1 MHSAGLRRTGGVN
14 STTASLTEPSPAL
27 AAVGPCC
34 WRRFVSGGRRL
45 HIGGPEPLA
54 VRARR
59 VKRQIQARYRQDVA
73 REPAQAV
80 EQIRAAEVI
89 GALCL
94 ATDLGMGFPFEHGL
108 HTTLIA
114 TRLADRLGID
124 PATASETYY
133 ACLLSHAGCTTDAHV
148 TAELFGGSLTTHFN
162 PVMYGSGR
170 EVFAGLLRALPDP
183 EGSAPARAL
192 QAAGRLPRVAR
203 QKRPHFTA
211 MCEVAQMLAAGVG
224 LPSSMQGLL
233 AHLMARWDGKGPIG
247 GMRGD
252 QIPLPMRIVH
262 VAVDAS
268 FQRLLGDEEY
278 VVRVVREHA
287 GRGLDPRVVACLADG
302 SSEILAVDREASAW
316 EETLACEPRPHLEL
330 EGEAIDRAL
339 AAMGH
344 FADLISP
351 YLTGHSAGVA
361 ELATAAAQRC
371 RIDSSVMLRRAALV
385 HDLGRVAIGARNWQ
399 KPGSMT
405 ADEWEQV
412 RLHPYHTE
420 RVLSRSPFLAALAPI
435 AGAHHERLDGSG
447 YHRGSGGAELSRA
460 ARVLAAADAYHA
472 MTEPRPHRE
481 PLRPERAAKILV
493 DEANAGRLDPDGV
506 SAVLEV
512 AGQHA
517 PRIERPAGLSERET
531 EVVGLLARG
540 LQTKQVARVL
550 GISVKTADRHVQ
562 NAYGKIGVSTRAAAT
577 LFAMEHG
584 LAVWGE
590 LPISQPQRRL

>member
-1 MHSAGLRRTGGVN
+1 LAHS
-14 STTASLTEPSPAL
+14 
-27 AAVGPCC
+27 
-34 WRRFVSGGRRL
+34 
-45 HIGGPEPLA
+45 
-54 VRARR
+54 
-59 VKRQIQARYRQDVA
+59 
-73 REPAQAV
+73 
-80 EQIRAAEVI
+80 
-89 GALCL
+89 
-94 ATDLGMGFPFEHGL
+94 
-108 HTTLIA
+108 
-114 TRLADRLGID
+114 
-124 PATASETYY
+124 
-133 ACLLSHAGCTTDAHV
+133 GCTTDAHV
-148 TAELFGGSLTTHFN
+148 TAELFGSSLTTHFN

-170 EVFAGLLRALPDP
+170 EVFTGLLRALPDP
-183 EGSAPARAL
+183 EGHAPVRVL

-211 MCEVAQMLAAGVG
+211 MCEVAQMLADGVG
-224 LPSSMQGLL
+224 LPPSVQGLL
-233 AHLMARWDGKGPIG
+233 AHLMARWDGKGPLG
-247 GMRGD
+247 GPKGD

-262 VAVDAS
+262 VAVDAA
-268 FQRLLGDEEY
+268 FQRLLGDEAY

-287 GRGLDPRVVACLADG
+287 GRGLDPEVASCLADDAA
-302 SSEILAVDREASAW
+302 EILAVDREATAW
-316 EETLACEPRPHLEL
+316 QETLACEPRPHLIL

-351 YLTGHSAGVA
+351 HLTGHSAGVA
-361 ELATAAAQRC
+361 ELAAAAARRC
-371 RIDSSVMLRRAALV
+371 RIDTPTTLRRAALV
-385 HDLGRVAIGARNWQ
+385 HDLGRVAIGARTWQ
-399 KPGSMT
+399 KAGPMT

-420 RVLSRSPFLAALAPI
+420 RVLSRSSFLAALAPV

-447 YHRGSGGAELSRA
+447 YHRGSGGAELSRP
-460 ARVLAAADAYHA
+460 ARVLAVADAYHA

-481 PLRPERAAKILV
+481 PLSPERAGSILV
-493 DEANAGRLDPDGV
+493 DEANAGRLDPDAV

-517 PRIERPAGLSERET
+517 PRIERPAGLSQRES

-590 LPISQPQRRL
+590 LPISRPRIRS